1 MTQRRRKFWGWGYE
15 DEGPT
20 PEQQER
26 IAQLL
31 AARLGVA
38 VPRAERPPRL
48 EELTL
53 RPPRLTV
60 PAALAAFCST
70 APYDRAGHTYGKSF
84 RDVVRGF
91 RRDFAN
97 PPDVVAFPPDEGAV
111 VALLDWCAK
120 ASAAAI
126 PYGGGSSVV
135 GGVEAP
141 PAARGVV
148 SIDLGHLDRV
158 LEIDGVSRAARIQ
171 AGVLGPALEAQL
183 RPRGLTL
190 RHFPQ
195 SFEFSSLG
203 GWIATRAGGHY
214 ATLYTHIDDFVESL
228 RVVTPTGIVES
239 RRLPGSGAGP
249 SPDRLFIGSEG
260 ILGIITEAWMRL
272 QHRPTLR
279 ASASIAFPDF
289 AAGAAAVHAI
299 SQTGLD
305 PSNCR
310 LLDPGEA
317 LTAGAGSGAEA
328 ILVLGF
334 ESADHGLDAW
344 MARALECC
352 RDHGGRVPEGAG
364 RTRADEG
371 AAREGAAG
379 AWRQAFLG
387 APYLRDAIVGLG
399 MISETFETA
408 ITWDRFAEFHAAIVE
423 RTSDVVRRVCG
434 AGTVTC
440 RFTHVYPDGPA
451 PYYTVLAPSAPDRQ
465 LAQWA
470 EIKAAAAETLL
481 ALGGTI
487 THHHA
492 VGRDHRPW
500 YDRQR
505 PDGFARALAAAKA
518 SLDPQG
524 ILNPGVLIDPRPA
537 AAAAVSFPASS
548 F

>member
-1 MTQRRRKFWGWGYE
+1 MTRRRKFWGWGYE

-26 IAQLL
+26 IAELL

-38 VPRAERPPRL
+38 VPRAQRAPRL
-48 EELTL
+48 EEIQL
-53 RPPRLTV
+53 RAPRITPPPSL
-60 PAALAAFCST
+60 AALCST
-70 APYDRAGHTYGKSF
+70 TSYDRAGHTYGKSF
-84 RDVVRGF
+84 RDIVRGF

-111 VALLDWCAK
+111 AALLDWCANVG
-120 ASAAAI
+120 AAAI

-141 PAARGVV
+141 HAGAYRGVV
-148 SIDLGHLDRV
+148 SIDLGRLDRV
-158 LEIDGVSRAARIQ
+158 LEIDTVSRAARIQ

-195 SFEFSSLG
+195 SFEFSTLG
-203 GWIATRAGGHY
+203 GWIATRSGGHF

-228 RVVTPTGIVES
+228 RVVTPSGVVES

-279 ASASIAFPDF
+279 ASASVTFADF
-289 AAGAAAVHAI
+289 AAGAAAVH
-299 SQTGLD
+299 GLGQSGLY

-317 LTAGAGSGAEA
+317 FTSGAGNGNEA
-328 ILVLGF
+328 VLVLGF
-334 ESADHGLDAW
+334 ESADHPLDAW
-344 MARALECC
+344 MERALECC
-352 RDHGGRVPEGAG
+352 RDHGGTVPDGAG
-364 RTRADEG
+364 RTRSDEG
-371 AAREGAAG
+371 ASREGMAG

-408 ITWDRFAEFHAAIVE
+408 ITWDRFAEFHTAVME
-423 RTSDVVRRVCG
+423 RTSAAVRRVCG

-451 PYYTVLAPSAPDRQ
+451 PYYTVLAPSTPERQ
-465 LAQWA
+465 IEQWA
-470 EIKAAAAETLL
+470 EIKTAASETLL

-500 YDRQR
+500 YDRER
-505 PDGFARALAAAKA
+505 PDGFARALGAAKA
-518 SLDPQG
+518 VLDPKA
-524 ILNPGVLIDPRPA
+524 ILNPGVLIDPCRP
-537 AAAAVSFPASS
+537 
-548 F
+548 